1 MSDRTLSHSPLLRF
15 AKLGGLVGRVGVSV
29 ASQQLLNLGRSAE
42 NRRQATSQNLVDN
55 ALRIV
60 ATLGELKGAA
70 MKVGQMLS
78 LHETLLPPEVAAV
91 LRTLQREAPRIPF
104 EVVGYELDSALPRWR
119 QIFATIEPEAFAAAS
134 IGQVHRATLAD
145 GRQVAVKIQYPLI
158 DQIVEADLGNLRR
171 VMQAL
176 FGLFSTA
183 DFEPVWGE
191 VRDRL
196 REELDYLHEA
206 SMVRRMAE
214 LHRDVPSVV
223 IPAVIDEATT
233 HNVLTLEYLEG
244 IAPDAACSERYD
256 QELRD
261 RWGQALF
268 ELLLRGLFAH
278 RLLHAD
284 PNLANFAFRADGRIV
299 VFDFG
304 CVKEIP
310 EPIAAGYRDLSRA
323 TLAGRAAEI
332 PEVLRAMGVCS
343 EKGEPVAVEVVEPYL
358 ELFAE
363 LLREAPPYRFGDD
376 GSVYKRL
383 MDLGWDN
390 LGTASTLRFPR
401 DVVFIDR
408 ALAGH
413 FGNLN
418 RLHAAGPWRA
428 LVERYV
434 GRPA

>member
-1 MSDRTLSHSPLLRF
+1 
-15 AKLGGLVGRVGVSV
+15 
-29 ASQQLLNLGRSAE
+29 
-42 NRRQATSQNLVDN
+42 
-55 ALRIV
+55 
-60 ATLGELKGAA
+60 

-104 EVVGYELDSALPRWR
+104 EVVGYELDAALPRWR
-119 QIFATIEPEAFAAAS
+119 SIFAAIEPEAFAAAS
-134 IGQVHRATLAD
+134 IGQVHRATLTD

-176 FGLFSTA
+176 FGLFSAA

-206 SMVRRMAE
+206 AMVRRMAE

-244 IAPDAACSERYD
+244 IAPDAACSERYE
-256 QELRD
+256 QALRD

-268 ELLLRGLFAH
+268 ELLLRGLFTH

-310 EPIAAGYRDLSRA
+310 EPIATGYRDLSRA
-323 TLAGRAAEI
+323 TLAGCAADI
-332 PEVLRAMGVCS
+332 PEVLRTMGVCT
-343 EKGEPVAVEVVEPYL
+343 EKGEAVAVEVVEPYL

-363 LLREAPPYRFGDD
+363 LLRDSPPYRFGDD
-376 GSVYKRL
+376 SSIYRRL

-390 LGTASTLRFPR
+390 FGTASTLRFPR

-408 ALAGH
+408 TLAGH
-413 FGNLN
+413 FGNLT
-418 RLHAAGPWRA
+418 RLHAAGPWRE
-428 LVERYV
+428 LLERYV
-434 GRPA
+434 GRPS